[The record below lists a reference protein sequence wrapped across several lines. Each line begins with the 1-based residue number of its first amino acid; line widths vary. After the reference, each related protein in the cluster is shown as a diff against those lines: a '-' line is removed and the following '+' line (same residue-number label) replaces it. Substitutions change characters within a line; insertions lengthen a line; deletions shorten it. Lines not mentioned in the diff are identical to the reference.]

1 MQKIYI
7 FFIALIT
14 FNMSNAQGFE
24 ESNGRTTFTKVV
36 ETAKKKEDIYKAIKL
51 WLNDSPNKTKNFI
64 DVDDPTLGILSFN
77 MISSEY
83 ILTKITRAQI
93 EYKITIEIKDGKFR
107 YRASDFTQKLNIMG
121 SIITQSYKDFC
132 DTSRIEKSIL
142 ENDDLK
148 KIETKERKLKNID
161 EKIADEKA
169 KLVFQLKAVKDFRE
183 SIETFPEFL
192 KQKIENYSD
201 F

>member
-1 MQKIYI
+1 M
-7 FFIALIT
+7 
-14 FNMSNAQGFE
+14 
-24 ESNGRTTFTKVV
+24 

-107 YRASDFTQKLNIMG
+107 YRASDFTQKINIIG

-132 DTSRIEKSIL
+132 DTSIIEKSIL
-142 ENDDLK
+142 ENEDLK

-161 EKIADEKA
+161 EKKEMFLNKA
-169 KLVFQLKAVKDFRE
+169 KLKKAAIKVDDVLKIGPFLLRIDPTKLTPDELAILNSE
-183 SIETFPEFL
+183 YEEFV
-192 KQKIENYSD
+192 
-201 F
+201 